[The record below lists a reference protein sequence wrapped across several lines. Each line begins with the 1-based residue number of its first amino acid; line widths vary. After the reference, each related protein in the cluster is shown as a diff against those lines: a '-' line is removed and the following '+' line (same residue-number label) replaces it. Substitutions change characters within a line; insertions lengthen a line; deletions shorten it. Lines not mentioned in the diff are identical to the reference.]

1 MATNDDLFG
10 LGAMWDAERENE
22 SLDEIREFARDER
35 AAKFFW
41 DALRDVAGGGAID
54 VWVTTLDRPI
64 HVLRIGLD
72 WIDGALCGSPE
83 IALVP
88 RSAITFVRTSRRCS
102 CSYGIATALEFVSL
116 GAVLRQFERQARH
129 VTLTA
134 SHQSVSGRIT
144 GVWRDAVR
152 LRGMVDQVL
161 VPVLQIELVVSGMRG
176 A

>member
-1 MATNDDLFG
+1 MATNDDIFG

-35 AAKFFW
+35 AAKFFL
-41 DALRDVAGGGAID
+41 DALRDAAGAGAID
-54 VWVTTLDRPI
+54 VWVSTLDRPI

-88 RSAITFVRTSRRCS
+88 RSAITIVRTSRRCS
-102 CSYGIATALEFVSL
+102 CSYGSATVLEFVSL
-116 GAVLRQFERQARH
+116 SAVLRRFERQARH

-134 SHQSVSGRIT
+134 SRQSMNGRIT

-152 LRGMVDQVL
+152 LRGLVDQVL
-161 VPVLQIELVVSGMRG
+161 VPVSQIELVVSGFRG